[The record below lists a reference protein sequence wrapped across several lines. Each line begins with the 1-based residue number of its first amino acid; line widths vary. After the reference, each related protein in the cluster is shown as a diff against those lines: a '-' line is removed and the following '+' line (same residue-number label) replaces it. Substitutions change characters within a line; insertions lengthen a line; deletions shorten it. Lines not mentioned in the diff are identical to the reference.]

1 MVNSF
6 HTDEDEEET
15 EFTPRFIPDT
25 TITHD
30 YIGETDLET
39 TQREERRQKILRGR
53 EPCELDERELREW
66 MRTKSYTRS
75 DDGHIWVGASTEIDP
90 I

>member
-25 TITHD
+25 TIIHD
-30 YIGETDLET
+30 YIGETDLEMT
-39 TQREERRQKILRGR
+39 RREERRQTILRGATR
-53 EPCELDERELREW
+53 V
-66 MRTKSYTRS
+66 MRARRQ
-75 DDGHIWVGASTEIDP
+75 GTEGVDAHQIMHAFG
-90 I
+90 